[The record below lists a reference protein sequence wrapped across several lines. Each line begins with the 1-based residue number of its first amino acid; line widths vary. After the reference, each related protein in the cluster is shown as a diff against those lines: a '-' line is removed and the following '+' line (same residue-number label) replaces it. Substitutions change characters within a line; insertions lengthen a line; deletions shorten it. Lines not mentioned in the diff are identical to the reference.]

1 MEGETTLNQL
11 HKKQF
16 LKIMSENNHLEWYFV
31 IFKERVS
38 SAYYCRDHFLS
49 IKYQKG
55 KEKRGRKRK

>member
-1 MEGETTLNQL
+1 
-11 HKKQF
+11 
-16 LKIMSENNHLEWYFV
+16 MSENNHLDYGIIFI

-38 SAYYCRDHFLS
+38 SASYCRDHFLS